1 MKSLFTSALGRFR
14 LMAIVAGI
22 WSLLLWFVY
31 MPAKYLF
38 GIHSLI
44 FIPIVHGYI
53 YIVYVLAAL
62 QYGFSRRWE
71 LIRIIRVVLAG
82 TLPVASFIAERRVVA
97 EDSQRS

>member
-1 MKSLFTSALGRFR
+1 MKSPLTRFR
-14 LMAIVAGI
+14 IMAIVAGI

-38 GIHSLI
+38 DIHSLV

-53 YIVYVLAAL
+53 YIAYVLASL
-62 QYGFSRRWE
+62 QFGFSKSWPI
-71 LIRIIRVVLAG
+71 LRIVRVVLAG

-97 EDSQRS
+97 ENSPIA

>member
-1 MKSLFTSALGRFR
+1 MMKSVLSALGRFR
-14 LMAIVAGI
+14 VMAIVAGI
-22 WSLLLWFVY
+22 WSLLLWFIY

-38 GIHSLI
+38 DVHSLI

-53 YIVYVLAAL
+53 YIVYVLATL
-62 QYGFSRRWE
+62 QYGFSRKWS
-71 LIRIIRVVLAG
+71 LYRIVRVVLAG